1 MDIELKVVLR
11 KAIEGWS
18 NKVIENEKR
27 INVYFTDELINKMTD
42 AAEIVYDQNEETQNW
57 LKDQGYFKD

>member
-1 MDIELKVVLR
+1 METLFD
-11 KAIEGWS
+11 
-18 NKVIENEKR
+18 NEKR
-27 INVYFTDELINKMTD
+27 MNVYFTDELINKMTD